1 MFRVPPVAFA
11 LSLLVQSAWAQTQ
24 SAPAADAPEPAAKP
38 AVKKSA
44 AKPKTS
50 AKPAGPTDGGPCQVG
65 VISEMSDRFV
75 VQTVGFT
82 VFGNE
87 RSEVP
92 IDGWGLD
99 DLVVAR
105 VRAAAGPGVPV
116 RKIAHT
122 KDAFAQ
128 LNQPGSFFRDMKSEL
143 SNAVR
148 QIASGSNC
156 ERYILVHSS
165 SSRFS
170 NLNQSVHGV
179 GIVSWAHR
187 TLLFALSYIRI
198 YDGQS
203 FEVIKQEAATTND
216 ESLVSQA
223 LMLNPIRG
231 PNRKLD
237 RSAFPSAPA
246 EAATNP
252 ALRDGVRALL
262 TSSLDNTLP
271 AMLRQ

>member
-1 MFRVPPVAFA
+1 MFRLPPVAFA

-24 SAPAADAPEPAAKP
+24 SAPAAAAPEPAAKP
-38 AVKKSA
+38 AAKKSA

-50 AKPAGPTDGGPCQVG
+50 AKPAGPADSGPCQVG

-105 VRAAAGPGVPV
+105 VRAAAGPGV
-116 RKIAHT
+116 RKIAHA

-128 LNQPGSFFRDMKSEL
+128 RDQSGSFFRDMKSEL

-148 QIASGSNC
+148 QVASGSNC
-156 ERYILVHSS
+156 QRYVLVHSS

-170 NLNQSVHGV
+170 NLNQSVRGV

-187 TLLFALSYIRI
+187 TLLFALSYIWI

-203 FEVIKQEAATTND
+203 FEVIKQGAATTND

-231 PNRKLD
+231 PNRELD

-246 EAATNP
+246 EAATSL

-262 TSSLDNTLP
+262 TTSLDNTLP